1 MSELRSF
8 AKRIF
13 DVLLASVTL
22 VALMPLLLAI
32 AVLVKLTSKGPAL
45 YRQERVGKNGTPF
58 VILKFRTM
66 ADGAEAQ
73 TGPTLSTTGDKR
85 VTPVGGI
92 LRRFRLDELP
102 QLVNIL
108 KGEMSVVGP
117 RPERPCFV
125 EQFSEIIPGYRD
137 RHKVKPGLTG
147 LAQVLGTY
155 STPAERKL
163 AYDLAYIHRQSL
175 WLDFSIIVRTVPV
188 LFMPDAARG
197 VPEDRKIVSGLEQSS
212 GLGLN

>member
-1 MSELRSF
+1 MSELQSS
-8 AKRIF
+8 AKRLF
-13 DVLLASVTL
+13 DILLAL
-22 VALMPLLLAI
+22 LALAALLPLLLAI
-32 AVLVKLTSKGPAL
+32 AALVKLTSKGPAL

-102 QLVNIL
+102 QLVNIV
-108 KGEMSVVGP
+108 KGEMSLVGP
-117 RPERPCFV
+117 RPERPYFV
-125 EQFSEIIPGYRD
+125 EQFAAKIPGYRD

-147 LAQVLGTY
+147 LAQVLGAY
-155 STPAERKL
+155 STPAEQKL

-175 WLDFSIIVRTVPV
+175 WLTVPV
-188 LFMPDAARG
+188 LFKPGAARG
-197 VPEDRKIVSGLEQSS
+197 VPEGCETMSGREQSC
-212 GLGLN
+212 GLR